1 MYITGVYVLHNENL
15 LTSYQLH
22 QMYYLFYYIL
32 AIIFRKI
39 SISAIISH

>member
-22 QMYYLFYYIL
+22 HVLFILLLYYN
-32 AIIFRKI
+32 I
-39 SISAIISH
+39 S